1 MYFSKTKN
9 HSILTCNWR
18 RKKRALKSLLNSSVV
33 WRILRDQNILFVRKY
48 LPFYLCFWLY
58 WDKNV
63 FFRKN
68 CIQIFVYCQPRC
80 AKSFFYP
87 NFFFTFYER
96 NFSKKEM
103 CLHFYFLP
111 KTFWLHEY
119 SIMNRIY
126 CFAPSIRVAPS
137 FYIFDLKKC
146 NTYLP
151 T

>member
-48 LPFYLCFWLY
+48 LPFYLCFWLS

-63 FFRKN
+63 FSGKIVFRYLFTAN
-68 CIQIFVYCQPRC
+68 QDVLSHFFIPILFLLFCCAYIFI
-80 AKSFFYP
+80 F
-87 NFFFTFYER
+87 
-96 NFSKKEM
+96 
-103 CLHFYFLP
+103 CLRHFGI
-111 KTFWLHEY
+111 HEN